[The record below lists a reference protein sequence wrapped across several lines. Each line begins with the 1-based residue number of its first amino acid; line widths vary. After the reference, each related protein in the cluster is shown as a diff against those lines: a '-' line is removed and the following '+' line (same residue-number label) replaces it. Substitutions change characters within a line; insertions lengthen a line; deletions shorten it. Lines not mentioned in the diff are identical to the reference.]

1 MLRCVTKPCACE
13 PRSKR
18 DEWAMRARVG
28 CLSKAA
34 PAAEDGFAHIFNSLL
49 DTFQLSL
56 SKAPTA
62 PRNLWTVF
70 FDIESRGWMMLHCF
84 YDCAHKSYT
93 QIVQTDCT
101 DKSYTQIVH
110 TDRAHKLYTQI
121 VHTESLD

>member
-1 MLRCVTKPCACE
+1 
-13 PRSKR
+13 
-18 DEWAMRARVG
+18 MRARVG

-56 SKAPTA
+56 SKAPSA

-93 QIVQTDCT
+93 HRLCKQIVQTNRT
-101 DKSYTQIVH
+101 HRSYTQIVH
-110 TDRAHKLYTQI
+110 TNCTHRSCTQNPWI
-121 VHTESLD
+121 RHTREESEIELPAS